1 MTPHAHHATLDASER
16 TTLPLGSIGRIALIA
31 GLIIIALVW
40 AIGGTGEG
48 ARRFYFAYLT
58 NFAFYLSLALGGLFF
73 VLITHVARTGA
84 TVLTRRIGEIVAASV
99 GVMAVLAVP
108 VVIGLL
114 HFDLYTWVEPAK
126 YYHGHHLH
134 AVEGKTLWL
143 NSEFFIARLAF
154 YFVAWIGL
162 AWFFLAAS
170 RRQDETGDP
179 KLTLRMERYSAPG
192 LILFGLTVTFAA
204 FDLLMSLDAA
214 WFSTIFGVY
223 YFAGAVVGF
232 YSLKCLLLLGSQ
244 RRGAMAQSINKHH
257 YHDVGKMMFAFTVFW
272 AYLAYSQYML
282 IWYGSIPEETGWFIF
297 RGASTAEEHVN
308 IWSYVILFMLFG
320 HFVIP
325 FLGFISRHVKRRRA
339 LLAGWAVW
347 LLAAHWIDLLWLV
360 MPALDLG
367 HGGNYP
373 ANEAASITPYL
384 GLPEIGLLV
393 GMGAVFL
400 GSIALIGARGHLIP
414 VKDPRLG
421 ESLVFENV

>member
-1 MTPHAHHATLDASER
+1 MNPHAHHTTLDPAER
-16 TTLPLGSIGRIALIA
+16 TTLPLVSVGRIALVV
-31 GLIIIALVW
+31 GLVVIALVW
-40 AIGGTGEG
+40 AISGAGEG

-84 TVLTRRIGEIVAASV
+84 TVVARRIGEIVAAAV
-99 GVMAVLAVP
+99 VVMVVLAVP

-114 HFDLYTWVEPAK
+114 FFDLYTWVDPHT
-126 YYHGHHLH
+126 YYHGEHLH
-134 AVEGKTLWL
+134 AVEGKAIWL
-143 NSEFFIARLAF
+143 NESFFIARLAV
-154 YFVAWIGL
+154 YLLVWVAM
-162 AWFFLAAS
+162 AVFFLRTS

-179 KLTLRMERYSAPG
+179 QLTLRMERFSAPG
-192 LILFGLTVTFAA
+192 LILFGVTVTLAA
-204 FDLLMSLDAA
+204 FDLIMSLDGA

-223 YFAGAVVGF
+223 YFAGGVVGF
-232 YSLKCLLLLGSQ
+232 YSLQCLLLLGSQ
-244 RRGAMAQSINKHH
+244 RRGALTGSINENH

-297 RGASTAEEHVN
+297 RGASTADEHIN
-308 IWSYVILFMLFG
+308 IWSYVILVMLFG
-320 HFVIP
+320 HFVLP

-339 LLAGWAVW
+339 LLAVWAVW
-347 LLAAHWIDLLWLV
+347 LLVAHWIDLLWLV

-367 HGGNYP
+367 RGEAAP
-373 ANEAASITPYL
+373 ANAASGITPYL
-384 GLPEIGLLV
+384 GLPEIGLLI
-393 GMGAVFL
+393 GMGAVFM
-400 GSIALIGARGHLIP
+400 GAVALIGSRGHLIP